1 MKQRKVERIIAPP
14 GHHWVGDGF
23 RVNNFIPNVPGLSM
37 ERMNPFI
44 LLDYN
49 TPHEFPPSNTPKGVG
64 VHPHRGFETVTFAY
78 KGKVQHHDSTGGG
91 GIIGE
96 GDVQWMT
103 AAGGILHKEYHETEW
118 SKQGGVFHMV
128 QLWVNLPT
136 KNKMD
141 KPGYQPIVN
150 ADMSRYKIDEEGSEI
165 EIVAGEYKGVK
176 SDTHTY
182 SPMHVYNAK
191 LKEGAE
197 AEFAF
202 PDGYS
207 TALLVI
213 EGSIEVNGS
222 HKVPTDHFVLMER
235 QGENF
240 TIKAE
245 SDAVILVLGG
255 EPLNEPIAAYGPF
268 VMNTQKELIQAFDDF
283 QAGKFGFLED

>member
-1 MKQRKVERIIAPP
+1 MAQRKVERIIAPP

-23 RVNNFIPNVPGLSM
+23 RVNNFIPGVPGLSM

-49 TPHEFPPSNTPKGVG
+49 TPHEFPPSDKPKGVG

-118 SKQGGVFHMV
+118 SKKGGIFHMV
-128 QLWVNLPT
+128 QLWVNLPA
-136 KNKMD
+136 KHKMD

-150 ADMSRYKIDEEGSEI
+150 SSMSRYKIGDNSSEI
-165 EIVAGEYKGVK
+165 EIVAGEYKGTK
-176 SDTHTY
+176 SDTHTF
-182 SPMHVYNAK
+182 SPMHVFNAK
-191 LKEGAE
+191 LKQGVETD
-197 AEFAF
+197 FTF
-202 PDGYS
+202 PKEYT
-207 TALLVI
+207 TALLVV
-213 EGSIEVNGS
+213 EGDIEVNGT
-222 HKVPTDHFVLMER
+222 HKVPTNHFVLLANDE
-235 QGENF
+235 ESF

-245 SDAVILVLGG
+245 HDAVVLVLSGG
-255 EPLNEPIAAYGPF
+255 PIDEPIAAYGPF
-268 VMNTQKELIQAFDDF
+268 VMNTQKELIQAFDDY
-283 QAGKFGFLED
+283 QQGKFGFLAD